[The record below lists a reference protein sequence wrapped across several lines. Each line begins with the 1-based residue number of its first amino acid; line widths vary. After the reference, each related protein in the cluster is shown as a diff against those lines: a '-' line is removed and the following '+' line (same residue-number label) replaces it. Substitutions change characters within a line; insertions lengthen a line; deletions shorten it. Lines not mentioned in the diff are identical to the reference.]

1 MEREDNGSYMTE
13 QGKDDPSWDSN
24 HTHSAILVRLKETSN
39 PRLASECII
48 TDANSSMACLRN
60 DATEL
65 HRQAVYSNLT

>member
-1 MEREDNGSYMTE
+1 MTE

-24 HTHSAILVRLKETSN
+24 HTHSDILVRLKETSN
-39 PRLASECII
+39 PRLASECTI

-65 HRQAVYSNLT
+65 HGQAVYSNLT